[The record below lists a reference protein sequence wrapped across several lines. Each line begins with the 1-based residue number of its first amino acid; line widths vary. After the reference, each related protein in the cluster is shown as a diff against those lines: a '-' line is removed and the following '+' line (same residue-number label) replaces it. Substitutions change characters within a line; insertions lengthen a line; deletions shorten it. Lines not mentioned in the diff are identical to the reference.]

1 MLSRVT
7 LWTIPWTVIIVKF
20 NYKLIN
26 LANIR
31 DLYLV
36 VSCVCNVVWCKVSL
50 RTRVSN
56 RSVRAQT
63 IFIQQDCQTEE
74 NCRGKIQLVKSK
86 TDCFCLFFD
95 NSVITGAPPLMSCV
109 RVPCPVPAYYRIA
122 RLSSPDWSKGS
133 EIAETELANC
143 SSVTKFKIVKNTSY
157 GFVPSPISANYRAV
171 SAKYN
176 VVHT

>member
-86 TDCFCLFFD
+86 TDCFCLFL
-95 NSVITGAPPLMSCV
+95 ITLLSPEPRLW
-109 RVPCPVPAYYRIA
+109 CPVSVSRVQSPRIIA

>member
-1 MLSRVT
+1 MIITSSYLTITITNGITMLSRVT

-86 TDCFCLFFD
+86 TDCFCLFL
-95 NSVITGAPPLMSCV
+95 ITLLSPEPRLW
-109 RVPCPVPAYYRIA
+109 CPVSVSRVQSPRIIVSPGS
-122 RLSSPDWSKGS
+122 RLRIDPK
-133 EIAETELANC
+133 AQ
-143 SSVTKFKIVKNTSY
+143 K
-157 GFVPSPISANYRAV
+157 
-171 SAKYN
+171 
-176 VVHT
+176 